1 MTGYQAKLNLTDFQK
16 SKMPTWDEI
25 CQVLE
30 KLWTLILE
38 IQIELADPA
47 TVQDRRPGLQ
57 ELLTACEATCGEI
70 MDKYGNRPHRD

>member
-1 MTGYQAKLNLTDFQK
+1 
-16 SKMPTWDEI
+16 MPIWDEI

-30 KLWTLILE
+30 ELWTLILE

-57 ELLTACEATCGEI
+57 ELLTACEATWEEI
-70 MDKYGNRPHRD
+70 MDKYGNRPCCG

>member
-1 MTGYQAKLNLTDFQK
+1 MTGYQAKLNLIFQK

-30 KLWTLILE
+30 ELRTLILE

-47 TVQDRRPGLQ
+47 TVQDRRPDLQ
-57 ELLTACEATCGEI
+57 QLLTACEATWEEI
-70 MDKYGNRPHRD
+70 MDKYGNRPCCG

>member
-1 MTGYQAKLNLTDFQK
+1 
-16 SKMPTWDEI
+16 MPTWDEI

-30 KLWTLILE
+30 ELRMLILE

-57 ELLTACEATCGEI
+57 ELLTACEVTWEEI
-70 MDKYGNRPHRD
+70 MDKYGNSHLQAFLGRQLPSRECN

>member
-1 MTGYQAKLNLTDFQK
+1 
-16 SKMPTWDEI
+16 MPTWDEI

-30 KLWTLILE
+30 ELWTLILE

-57 ELLTACEATCGEI
+57 QLLTACEATWEEI
-70 MDKYGNRPHRD
+70 MDKYGNRPRHG